1 MTWHCLGRTMIS
13 EPPCGS
19 PAPEDLRKSEAIE
32 VRFIVEDTK
41 GNQYRSEPMSLF
53 LHSAQTGTL
62 ALITTRSPSSSPPAS
77 APPAPA
83 ATQLSRALRPSW
95 FGCGLSFTV

>member
-41 GNQYRSEPMSLF
+41 GNQYRSDPMSLF
-53 LHSAQTGTL
+53 FHLAQTGTL
-62 ALITTRSPSSSPPAS
+62 ALTLITPIIIGDGNLTMDFSREFYKEGENGKGVHCLTRHE
-77 APPAPA
+77 
-83 ATQLSRALRPSW
+83 
-95 FGCGLSFTV
+95 G